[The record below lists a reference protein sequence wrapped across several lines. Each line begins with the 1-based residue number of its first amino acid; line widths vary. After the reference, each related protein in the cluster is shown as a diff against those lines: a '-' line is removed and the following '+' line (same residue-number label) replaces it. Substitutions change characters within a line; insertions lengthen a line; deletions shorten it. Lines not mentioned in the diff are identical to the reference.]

1 MSRVK
6 PIAAMTSSPVR
17 SSAPKRVLDIEK
29 ALSWAYREE
38 LPKRERRLAFENA
51 IDGPRLQPSPL
62 ARTLALATP
71 IDCWSGGPD
80 LRGDSEDADPDALA
94 IEAAVHQLGA
104 ADLALDPSEY
114 AGELIGLVPDPGQYG
129 QAALSRIMEAVRVS
143 AKLGARPP
151 VPDAPRPRPPRSPI
165 NGRIILSSGTGTG
178 AKAIRKNVY
187 RTEVHCELRWF
198 PKPASVV
205 SERAAYLAWWL
216 ALEWLAGELQGLDSL
231 IISAPSVMLE

>member
-1 MSRVK
+1 
-6 PIAAMTSSPVR
+6 MTSSPVR

-51 IDGPRLQPSPL
+51 IYGPRLQPSPL

-129 QAALSRIMEAVRVS
+129 QAALSRIMEAVM

-151 VPDAPRPRPPRSPI
+151 VPDAPRM
-165 NGRIILSSGTGTG
+165 TG

-187 RTEVHCELRWF
+187 RNEVHCELRWF